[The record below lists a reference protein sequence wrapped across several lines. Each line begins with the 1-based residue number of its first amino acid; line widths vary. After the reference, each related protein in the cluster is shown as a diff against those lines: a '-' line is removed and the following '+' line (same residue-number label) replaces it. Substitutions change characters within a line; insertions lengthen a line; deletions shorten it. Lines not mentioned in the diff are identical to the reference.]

1 MSITFSQIPADLI
14 VPGGYSEFDTS
25 LAGTLSDQPSILLV
39 GRKTNNGTTPELTIR
54 RIQSESQAKVAFGT
68 DSPLHKMCKTT
79 LDKNYGAEI
88 YAVAVITEGDQ
99 ANSIDLD
106 LLAIAMGDDRYD
118 YIALAEGTD
127 TANLHK
133 LRNELD
139 RRWHAMTGVESHTF
153 FIQTGTFA
161 ENAVQTLQLNSSHFT
176 VLPVRGQT
184 EPTHQWLATLVAIV
198 ANHYGNDPAAPPTDV
213 ELPGLVAP
221 VQPWT
226 KREQNDMLHAGQSTF
241 RVVGDKV
248 YLSYLVTTYQL
259 NAQGEKDTA
268 ARDFEVP
275 EVLKNFRRL
284 KHYYVMRTY
293 SGYKVAQDASAYGA
307 GQKIIDPSEL
317 KGFLYDLY
325 LNLFMRDKGWMQD
338 PKTYLDTMLVEIDPS
353 NDDRINVW
361 DRPTLIGQFRIFAN
375 KTSYIT
381 K

>member
-1 MSITFSQIPADLI
+1 MSIPYSQIPVDLL
-14 VPGGYSEFDTS
+14 VPGGYTEFDSS

-39 GRKTNNGTTPELTIR
+39 GRKTSTGTTPELTIE
-54 RIQSESQAKVAFGT
+54 RIQSDTQAATAWGNG
-68 DSPLHKMCKTT
+68 SPLYQMCKTV
-79 LDKNYGAEI
+79 LANYGAEI
-88 YAVAVITEGDQ
+88 YAIAVITEGETDPV
-99 ANSIDLD
+99 DLE
-106 LLAIAMGDDRYD
+106 LMIEAMGDERYD

-127 TANLHK
+127 LDNLRT
-133 LRNELD
+133 LRTELD
-139 RRWHAMTGVESHTF
+139 RRWHAMNAVESHVF
-153 FIQTGTFA
+153 MIQTGTFSA
-161 ENAVQTLQLNSSHFT
+161 NSAQTLQLNSSHFT
-176 VLPVRGQT
+176 TLPVRGQT
-184 EPTHQWLATLVAIV
+184 EPAYQWLSTLVAIV

-213 ELPGLVAP
+213 ELPALISPSA
-221 VQPWT
+221 PWT

-275 EVLKNFRRL
+275 EILKNFRRL

-293 SGYKVAQDASAYGA
+293 SGYKVAKEAAAYGA
-307 GQKIIDPSEL
+307 GQKILDPSEL
-317 KGFLYDLY
+317 KGYLYDLY
-325 LNLFMRDKGWMQD
+325 LNLFMKEKGWMQD
-338 PKTYLDTMLVEIDPS
+338 AKTYLDTMLVEIAPG

-381 K
+381 Q